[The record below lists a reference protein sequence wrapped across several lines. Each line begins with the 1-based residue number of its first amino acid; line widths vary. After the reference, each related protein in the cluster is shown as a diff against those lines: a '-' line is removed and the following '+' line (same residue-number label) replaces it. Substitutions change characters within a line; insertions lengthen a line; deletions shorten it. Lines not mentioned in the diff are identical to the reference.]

1 MSRIVS
7 GSWLALNKCLGSG
20 DAKSRRGTAGKT
32 QVFKEDSLDWVVWL
46 QQILA
51 LWPGA
56 WCLTSEVVVILYA
69 WTRKV
74 FHHGSLWGQSN
85 STWGTRC
92 PVFAVCQG
100 CKQSPLPDHLLT
112 QLWNTET
119 SALTGSFVISC
130 PHLGG
135 TKRGGD
141 WNVNFYL
148 LPVTILH
155 WESYGENPACS
166 GKWHTPPIFTKSKL
180 NFDVSLTQINLEW
193 GQVNVAF
200 SQDLSP
206 IFYRNIRYP
215 CW

>member
-1 MSRIVS
+1 MFRKWRCQKQKRNSRENS
-7 GSWLALNKCLGSG
+7 SLQGRQPRLSCLAPADSSSVTWGMVFNFWGHCDSIGLDKEGVPPWFTV
-20 DAKSRRGTAGKT
+20 GTK
-32 QVFKEDSLDWVVWL
+32 K
-46 QQILA
+46 IL
-51 LWPGA
+51 PGA
-56 WCLTSEVVVILYA
+56 PVAL
-69 WTRKV
+69 
-74 FHHGSLWGQSN
+74 SLLSAK
-85 STWGTRC
+85 
-92 PVFAVCQG
+92 AV
-100 CKQSPLPDHLLT
+100 SSLHSPDHLLT

-141 WNVNFYL
+141 WNVNSYL
-148 LPVTILH
+148 LPVTTLH

-166 GKWHTPPIFTKSKL
+166 GKWHTPPIFTKSIL
-180 NFDVSLTQINLEW
+180 NFDVSLTQTNLEW